1 MLAKLLT
8 NEFTA
13 KNHFDFAEELV
24 NYYHNHYIASL
35 DAESLFTGMSLEET
49 IKNCANDLFSNN
61 FYSGKLSRKTY
72 LIISN

>member
-24 NYYHNHYIASL
+24 NYYHNHYKLYKLYKQIHGIAMDSPFG
-35 DAESLFTGMSLEET
+35 ST
-49 IKNCANDLFSNN
+49 
-61 FYSGKLSRKTY
+61 LSSVFFCHYAKFG
-72 LIISN
+72 LMNILLNLNL